1 MGDNGLF
8 PESYNRFLRQ
18 RDEVKGYEFQ
28 HAPSGSA
35 TPPAVTF
42 REKLRW
48 WTWDR
53 WRRMKQIRRERD
65 KLQQE
70 ILQMRKGL
78 SPRER

>member
-8 PESYNRFLRQ
+8 PESYNRFLAQ
-18 RDEVKGYEFQ
+18 RDGVQGYEFQ

-35 TPPAVTF
+35 APPTVTF
-42 REKLRW
+42 RDKLRW

-70 ILQMRKGL
+70 IVQMRKGL

>member
-8 PESYNRFLRQ
+8 PSSYNKFLTQ

-35 TPPAVTF
+35 APPVVTF
-42 REKLRW
+42 RDKLRW

-53 WRRMKQIRRERD
+53 WQRMKQIRQERD